1 MLFFFFPKLE
11 WLVLCLKGETT
22 GIFLKGEPSP
32 SYVPSPGLVAE
43 EMFIRMSVFKGR
55 EGVNSALLPRGTG
68 FNAPAQGIPTVSLK
82 GIKKSSVRLLPNTS
96 SCAQH
101 TVRPNRNFGICSREL
116 FVAGPSKENGYL
128 VLRIPKLPSGLG
140 GKSFNRQNLQ

>member
-101 TVRPNRNFGICSREL
+101 TVRPKKPNRWDLEQKRFT
-116 FVAGPSKENGYL
+116 AGPCKEMADSCPPNAQNNPL
-128 VLRIPKLPSGLG
+128 KKL
-140 GKSFNRQNLQ
+140 